1 MYSFCFIILFF
12 TLNSYFYSNLLIKLF
27 IINIKSA
34 SMENRDF
41 ERKTNPVYYYQR
53 LEVISSSVFKNNIF
67 FFKISKLLNSD
78 TILKEM
84 L

>member
-1 MYSFCFIILFF
+1 
-12 TLNSYFYSNLLIKLF
+12 
-27 IINIKSA
+27 
-34 SMENRDF
+34 MENRDF
-41 ERKTNPVYYYQR
+41 ETKTNPVYYYQR
-53 LEVISSSVFKNNIF
+53 LEVISSSEFKNNIF